1 MRDFE
6 LNSNDDMI
14 DVRDVIERYEELESE
29 HEDLTTNLQEAQA
42 ELANDILKG
51 IFITTEDREDS
62 ETVVED
68 AKKALENWKEE
79 NDSEFTALKDLLEE
93 LAGYGGDEQ
102 WRGDWYPVTLIRYDY
117 FESYMDEMLE
127 DCGELPKDLPSY
139 LSITVDYDALKM
151 DYSTVEIDGIEYY
164 YR

>member
-1 MRDFE
+1 MRNFE
-6 LNSNDDMI
+6 LNSNDDVI

-29 HEDLTTNLQEAQA
+29 HDDLVA
-42 ELANDILKG
+42 
-51 IFITTEDREDS
+51 DRENPDNTGD
-62 ETVVED
+62 ELND
-68 AKKALENWKEE
+68 WKEE
-79 NDSEFTALKDLLEE
+79 NEAEFTALKNLLEE
-93 LAGYGGDEQ
+93 LAGNGGDEQ
-102 WRGDWYPVTLIRYDY
+102 WRGDWYPVTLIRYSY

>member
-1 MRDFE
+1 MRNFE
-6 LNSNDDMI
+6 LNSNDDII

-29 HEDLTTNLQEAQA
+29 HDSLLSDIQDADLLLPEDQVQA
-42 ELANDILKG
+42 ENALTDWK
-51 IFITTEDREDS
+51 S
-62 ETVVED
+62 ENE
-68 AKKALENWKEE
+68 A
-79 NDSEFTALKDLLEE
+79 EFTALKDLLEE
-93 LAGYGGDEQ
+93 LAGNGGDEQ
-102 WRGDWYPVTLIRYDY
+102 WRGDWCPATLIRYSY

-151 DYSTVEIDGIEYY
+151 DYSTVEIDGIDYY

>member
-1 MRDFE
+1 MHNFE
-6 LNSNDDMI
+6 LNSNDNMI
-14 DVRDVIERYEELESE
+14 DVRDIIERYEELEDEKENLEADVVDASSPD
-29 HEDLTTNLQEAQA
+29 DLEQA
-42 ELANDILKG
+42 EA
-51 IFITTEDREDS
+51 
-62 ETVVED
+62 
-68 AKKALENWKEE
+68 ALNEWGTDNGA
-79 NDSEFTALKDLLEE
+79 EFTALKNLLEE

-127 DCGELPKDLPSY
+127 DIGELPKDLPSY

-151 DYSTVEIDGIEYY
+151 DYSTVEIDGIDYY

>member
-1 MRDFE
+1 MRYFE
-6 LNSNDDMI
+6 LNSNDDII
-14 DVRDVIERYEELESE
+14 DVRDVIERYEELEDE
-29 HEDLTTNLQEAQA
+29 KNDAEVTLNEAEDD
-42 ELANDILKG
+42 LADAIRKG
-51 IFITTEDREDS
+51 NFITTEDREDS
-62 ETVVED
+62 ETVVEN
-68 AKKALENWKEE
+68 AQKALEDWKEE
-79 NDSEFTALKDLLEE
+79 NDAEFTALKDLLEE
-93 LAGYGGDEQ
+93 LAGNGGDEQ
-102 WRGDWYPVTLIRYDY
+102 WRGDWYPVTLIRYSY